1 MILEDVIPITYMG
14 GTGGVFLCHLI
25 VSAKRNIQDI
35 IELSEHGNAHTN
47 CLTDIVGPM
56 HGVRKPDIIKINYLI
71 DQVQQVKNIEKPY
84 YTFAHL
90 TDLNLINLYFKK
102 SIRITYE
109 HDDINEIVNVFYGKY
124 YYDWIKKVESKELY
138 KNLYKNGL
146 NFYLN
151 KFTEVENVPNIL
163 FISWKEYLRGNIDDL
178 IYKLSTFTDIHVGNF
193 SKESLIHWRNKT
205 QYCIDTFT
213 EI

>member
-14 GTGGVFLCHLI
+14 GTGGVFLCHFL
-25 VSAKRNIQDI
+25 VSAKRNVQDI

-47 CLTDIVGPM
+47 CLTDIVAPM
-56 HGVRKPDIIKINYLI
+56 HGVRKPDIIKIDYLI
-71 DQVQQVKNIEKPY
+71 DQIQQVKNQNIEKPY

-90 TDLNLINLYFKK
+90 TDINLINLHFKK

-109 HDDINEIVNVFYGKY
+109 RDDIDEITNVFYGKY
-124 YYDWIKKVESKELY
+124 CYDWVKKVEPKQLY
-138 KNLYKNGL
+138 KTGL
-146 NFYLN
+146 VFNLN
-151 KFTEVENVPNIL
+151 KFTKVENMPNIL

-178 IYKLSTFTDIHVGNF
+178 IYKLSIFTDINVENF